1 MLLHNRP
8 EFLSTIPAYV
18 GFVLTECLCV
28 FFNPEGIKQIIILF
42 GVIHLFY
49 LLSFWEK
56 KLEKKIFLIASV
68 ACWAIATITVMS
80 FFFIPQEFLS
90 EWKIEILSF
99 LNIFL
104 FTGGIAG
111 IIFCW

>member
-1 MLLHNRP
+1 ERDTSEGRYLHLCIVPGLMLLHNRP

-49 LLSFWEK
+49 LLSF
-56 KLEKKIFLIASV
+56 LEKK
-68 ACWAIATITVMS
+68 
-80 FFFIPQEFLS
+80 
-90 EWKIEILSF
+90 WKKR
-99 LNIFL
+99 N
-104 FTGGIAG
+104 T
-111 IIFCW
+111 C